1 MSRGRNVLSVAPGP
15 HPDTVSANEAMWGP
29 SMMRGLRWFIVALV
43 TSGLTPA
50 LPAQGEMQELRVV
63 TRMITPLVV
72 TQHGEL
78 IGFSIELWNKLAE
91 RMQVGTRYHVVPDV
105 GALLEEVRSGKA
117 DLGIAA
123 IAITPE
129 REEQFDFSEPI
140 LNAGLQI
147 MVRSQDHQNNPK
159 LQRQLQQSGIKG
171 PEDLPGKRVATS
183 RGSTGAAFL
192 REINAEVYEFGNIRS
207 AYSALLD
214 SKVDAVVFSAPALL
228 HYAANEGRG
237 RVEMAGPLFRT
248 ESYGIVFRQNDPWR
262 RRVNEALGAL
272 REDGTYQQLYERW
285 FARSLAM

>member
-1 MSRGRNVLSVAPGP
+1 
-15 HPDTVSANEAMWGP
+15 
-29 SMMRGLRWFIVALV
+29 MRGLRWFVVAAMV
-43 TSGLTPA
+43 TSGLTTA
-50 LPAQGEMQELRVV
+50 APAQREMQELRVV
-63 TRMITPLVV
+63 TRMVTPLVM

-78 IGFSIELWNKLAE
+78 TGFSIELWNKLAE
-91 RMQVGTRYHVVPDV
+91 RMQVRTRYHVAPDV

-129 REEQFDFSEPI
+129 REKQFDFSEPI

-147 MVRSQDHQNNPK
+147 MVRSQVHPNNPK
-159 LQRQLQQSGIKG
+159 PLGRIKG
-171 PEDLPGKRVATS
+171 PEDLPGKRVATT

-192 REINAEVYEFGNIRS
+192 RQINPEVHEFGNIRS

-214 SKVDAVVFSAPALL
+214 NTVEAVVFSAPALL

-248 ESYGIVFRQNDPWR
+248 ESYGIVFGQNDPWR
-262 RRVNEALGAL
+262 KRVNEALQAL

-285 FARSLAM
+285 FTNKQRPSAM

>member
-1 MSRGRNVLSVAPGP
+1 MQMSRGSSVLSVAPGP
-15 HPDTVSANEAMWGP
+15 HPDMVSANEAMWGH
-29 SMMRGLRWFIVALV
+29 SMMRRLRWFIIAAMV
-43 TSGLTPA
+43 TSGLTAAA
-50 LPAQGEMQELRVV
+50 LAQGEVQELRVV

-78 IGFSIELWNKLAE
+78 TGFSIELWNKLAE
-91 RMQVGTRYHVVPDV
+91 RMQVRTRYHVAPDV
-105 GALLEEVRSGKA
+105 GALLEEVRSGRA

-129 REEQFDFSEPI
+129 REKQFDFSEPT

-147 MVRSQDHQNNPK
+147 MVRSQQI
-159 LQRQLQQSGIKG
+159 RSGIKG
-171 PEDLPGKRVATS
+171 PEDLPGKRVATT

-192 REINAEVYEFGNIRS
+192 RQINAEVHEFGNIRS

-214 SKVDAVVFSAPALL
+214 NKVEAVVFSAPALL

-237 RVEMAGPLFRT
+237 RVEMAGPLFQP
-248 ESYGIVFRQNDPWR
+248 ESYGIVFAKNDPWR
-262 RRVNEALGAL
+262 KRVNEVLHAL

-285 FARSLAM
+285 FTNKQRPSPM

>member
-1 MSRGRNVLSVAPGP
+1 
-15 HPDTVSANEAMWGP
+15 
-29 SMMRGLRWFIVALV
+29 
-43 TSGLTPA
+43 
-50 LPAQGEMQELRVV
+50 
-63 TRMITPLVV
+63 
-72 TQHGEL
+72 
-78 IGFSIELWNKLAE
+78 
-91 RMQVGTRYHVVPDV
+91 MQVRTRYHVAPDV

-117 DLGIAA
+117 DFGIAA

-147 MVRSQDHQNNPK
+147 MVRSQDPNNPK
-159 LQRQLQQSGIKG
+159 PQGQPRRSGIKG

-192 REINAEVYEFGNIRS
+192 RQINADVYELGNIRS

-214 SKVDAVVFSAPALL
+214 NTVEAVVFSAPALL

-248 ESYGIVFRQNDPWR
+248 ESYGIVFRQNNPWR
-262 RRVNEALGAL
+262 KRVN
-272 REDGTYQQLYERW
+272 
-285 FARSLAM
+285 

>member
-1 MSRGRNVLSVAPGP
+1 
-15 HPDTVSANEAMWGP
+15 
-29 SMMRGLRWFIVALV
+29 
-43 TSGLTPA
+43 
-50 LPAQGEMQELRVV
+50 
-63 TRMITPLVV
+63 
-72 TQHGEL
+72 
-78 IGFSIELWNKLAE
+78 
-91 RMQVGTRYHVVPDV
+91 MQVRTRYHVAPDV

-117 DLGIAA
+117 DFGIAA

-147 MVRSQDHQNNPK
+147 MVRSQDPNNPK
-159 LQRQLQQSGIKG
+159 PQRQLQQSGIKG

-192 REINAEVYEFGNIRS
+192 RQINADVYELGNIRS

-214 SKVDAVVFSAPALL
+214 NTVEAVVFSAPALL

-248 ESYGIVFRQNDPWR
+248 ESYGIVFRQNNPWR
-262 RRVNEALGAL
+262 KRVN
-272 REDGTYQQLYERW
+272 
-285 FARSLAM
+285 